1 MEGWQAR
8 ESLAGGHRHE
18 LAVPSEPGGW
28 GKPASPLQSLPGYL
42 YSGHLGR
49 EMAPVMVSNASPPPP
64 NCPSLPVNHRGP
76 KLTGSSQ

>member
-1 MEGWQAR
+1 MEGWQGR

-28 GKPASPLQSLPGYL
+28 GKPAPPLQSLPGYL
-42 YSGHLGR
+42 YSGHLGK
-49 EMAPVMVSNASPPPP
+49 EMAPVMVSNALP
-64 NCPSLPVNHRGP
+64 PSLPANHRGP